1 MTQPVRNQ
9 PQKHHPPQWVSLV
22 AGGVAGGAEAAITY
36 PFEYAKTRVQL
47 LQGRTAVTSSNPLRL
62 IFKVAQHEGIGALY
76 TGCSTLIMGTTA
88 KAAVRFL
95 SYDTIK
101 SALSDERGSLSP
113 ARGILAGVVAGAT
126 ESVIAVTPTERIKTA
141 LVDDAKNAKQFRSS
155 MHAVQ
160 VLVRAHG
167 FKELYR
173 GLIPTTLKQSATSA
187 VRMGTYN
194 ILKELAKAQEL
205 APSVFTTFAMGALA
219 GVVTVYATQPF
230 DTVKTRAQG
239 VKGAGLV
246 EAVQSVYYEHGVRG
260 FWKGSTMRLGR
271 LLLSGGIVFSIYE
284 EMTSILSA
292 PAPAYQ

>member
-1 MTQPVRNQ
+1 
-9 PQKHHPPQWVSLV
+9 
-22 AGGVAGGAEAAITY
+22 
-36 PFEYAKTRVQL
+36 
-47 LQGRTAVTSSNPLRL
+47 
-62 IFKVAQHEGIGALY
+62 
-76 TGCSTLIMGTTA
+76 
-88 KAAVRFL
+88 
-95 SYDTIK
+95 
-101 SALSDERGSLSP
+101 
-113 ARGILAGVVAGAT
+113 
-126 ESVIAVTPTERIKTA
+126 
-141 LVDDAKNAKQFRSS
+141 

-167 FKELYR
+167 FAELYR

-194 ILKELAKAQEL
+194 TLKEVAKAQGL
-205 APSVFTTFAMGALA
+205 APSVLTTFGMGATA

-246 EAVQSVYYEHGVRG
+246 EAVQSVYLEHGVRG

-284 EMTSILSA
+284 QMTLVLSGV
-292 PAPAYQ
+292 AYQ

>member
-1 MTQPVRNQ
+1 MVIQPHAVL
-9 PQKHHPPQWVSLV
+9 SLDSN
-22 AGGVAGGAEAAITY
+22 A
-36 PFEYAKTRVQL
+36 
-47 LQGRTAVTSSNPLRL
+47 LQ
-62 IFKVAQHEGIGALY
+62 
-76 TGCSTLIMGTTA
+76 GTTA
-88 KAAVRFL
+88 KAAIRFL

-101 SALSDERGSLSP
+101 NSLSDERGSLSP

-126 ESVIAVTPTERIKTA
+126 ESVMAVTPTERIKTGAVRNHLQPA
-141 LVDDAKNAKQFRSS
+141 LTDMRILPNPKRRVDDAKNAKQFRSS

-167 FKELYR
+167 FTELYR

-246 EAVQSVYYEHGVRG
+246 
-260 FWKGSTMRLGR
+260 
-271 LLLSGGIVFSIYE
+271 
-284 EMTSILSA
+284 
-292 PAPAYQ
+292 

>member
-1 MTQPVRNQ
+1 MTQPARDK
-9 PQKHHPPQWVSLV
+9 PQKKHTPQWVSLV
-22 AGGVAGGAEAAITY
+22 AGGVAGGAEAAVTY

-47 LQGRTAVTSSNPLRL
+47 LQGRTVVTSSNPLQL
-62 IFKVAQHEGIGALY
+62 IFKVAHLEGIGALY

-95 SYDTIK
+95 SYDTIRN
-101 SALSDERGSLSP
+101 SISDEHGSLSP
-113 ARGILAGVVAGAT
+113 ARGILAGVIAGAT
-126 ESVIAVTPTERIKTA
+126 ESVMAVTPTERIKTA
-141 LVDDAKNAKQFRSS
+141 LVDDAKHAKKFRSS

-167 FKELYR
+167 ITDLYR

-194 ILKELAKAQEL
+194 ILKEGAKAQKL
-205 APSVFTTFAMGALA
+205 APSIFTTFGMGALA
-219 GVVTVYATQPF
+219 GIITVYATQPF
-230 DTVKTRAQG
+230 DAVKTRAQG
-239 VKGAGLV
+239 VQGASLV
-246 EAVQSVYYEHGVRG
+246 EAVQSVYHEHGVRG

-284 EMTSILSA
+284 QMTSILSGV
-292 PAPAYQ
+292 AYQ